1 MRVRVLGDLEVVVG
15 ESPDDR
21 PVDLGGPKPRTLLA
35 LLIAAAGRPVTVEQ
49 LIDQMWGED
58 PPARVEA
65 SLQSHVARLRRA
77 LEPDREVRS
86 PSGTGCARTQAATPS
101 TSPPTRSTL
110 GGSPRSCVRRAPSP
124 DDAEALITEALELW
138 RGAAYAGTAA
148 PSLDAEATRL
158 DELRLTAVEDLWD
171 LRLRQGREAE
181 AVGELE
187 QLVRE
192 HPLRER
198 FWALLARALYRAHRQ
213 GDALAALR
221 RAREHLAD
229 ELGVDPGPEL
239 RRLEDLVLRQD
250 PSLDEVDP
258 VATRAEVPAAAAP
271 LEAPALPAL
280 PALPA
285 QPALFGRDAPLDAGH
300 RRASRRRGGPGPRRR
315 GQRRARASARPASPK
330 PWPTAHAPSGF
341 RVGTRWLGGRGE
353 PAAVGVAP
361 GPDGRCSATRSVLD
375 SGDVVDAASASF
387 RQADAV
393 ADAVRGGPPALLVLD
408 DVHWADAESLRLLRR
423 LATQLDSL
431 PLVVLVATRSAEAE
445 IGPALAEAL
454 AALARLDPVRVELA
468 GLAARRDRRVGQ
480 RARRRCREPPR
491 WPARWPSAPTATPS
505 TSPSWCGCWS
515 ARARSPPRRR
525 RPGGPCPAG
534 CATSYASGWPTS
546 TRL

>member
-35 LLIAAAGRPVTVEQ
+35 LLIAAAGRPVAVEQ

-86 PSGTGCARTQAATPS
+86 PSDRLRTHAGGYSLDLAADEVDARRFALLVRAART
-101 TSPPTRSTL
+101 
-110 GGSPRSCVRRAPSP
+110 RA
-124 DDAEALITEALELW
+124 DEAESLITEALGLW
-138 RGAAYAGTAA
+138 RGAAYAGTSA
-148 PSLDAEATRL
+148 PSLDAETTRL
-158 DELRLTAVEDLWD
+158 DELRLTAIEDLWEV
-171 LRLRQGREAE
+171 RVRQGRESE

-198 FWALLARALYRAHRQ
+198 FWALLTRALYRAHRQ

-258 VATRAEVPAAAAP
+258 VATTVEVPAAAAP
-271 LEAPALPAL
+271 VEAPAPGCLRS
-280 PALPA
+280 
-285 QPALFGRDAPLDAGH
+285 RDSSAGT
-300 RRASRRRGGPGPRRR
+300 RRSCRSRPRSAMPQRAVVASSWSAASP
-315 GQRRARASARPASPK
+315 ASARPGSPK
-330 PWPTAHAPSGF
+330 PWPTAHGPSGSESA
-341 RVGTRWLGGRGE
+341 RGGWEAEASPPLWGWRQALTSLLGD
-353 PAAVGVAP
+353 AQL
-361 GPDGRCSATRSVLD
+361 LD
-375 SGDVVDAASASF
+375 SVDVVDAASASF

-393 ADAVRGGPPALLVLD
+393 ADAVRGGSPALLVLD
-408 DVHWADAESLRLLRR
+408 DVHWADAGSLRLLRR
-423 LATQLDSL
+423 LATQLDTL

-454 AALARLDPVRVELA
+454 AALARLDPVRVELV
-468 GLAARRDRRVGQ
+468 GLQPEAIAAWVAEHSG
-480 RARRRCREPPR
+480 
-491 WPARWPSAPTATPS
+491 
-505 TSPSWCGCWS
+505 SP
-515 ARARSPPRRR
+515 
-525 RPGGPCPAG
+525 
-534 CATSYASGWPTS
+534 
-546 TRL
+546 